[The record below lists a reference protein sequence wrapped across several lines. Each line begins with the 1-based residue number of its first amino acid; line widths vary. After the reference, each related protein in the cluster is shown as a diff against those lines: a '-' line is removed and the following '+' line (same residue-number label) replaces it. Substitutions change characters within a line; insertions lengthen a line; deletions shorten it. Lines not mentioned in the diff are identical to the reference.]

1 MLNLHRAADVG
12 KHCEKVVLAPHRRT
26 MSVYRRGG
34 CARTR
39 GGAAGTL
46 TELGR
51 RLCRRQGECDPV
63 RDRLGG
69 GQATLLRPGAYR
81 YRKVTQP
88 AVSGMPASLGD
99 ERHT

>member
-1 MLNLHRAADVG
+1 M
-12 KHCEKVVLAPHRRT
+12 T
-26 MSVYRRGG
+26 SVYRRGG

-51 RLCRRQGECDPV
+51 RLCRSQGECDPV

-69 GQATLLRPGAYR
+69 GQGGLRRPGGYR
-81 YRKVTQP
+81 YRKVTHT
-88 AVSGMPASLGD
+88 AVSEMLDSLGD
-99 ERHT
+99 ERHTYF